1 MSNFLGE
8 IFIPCLTYSYIYD
21 KIFTIKKLKT
31 FFQISPLY
39 LQILIFIADLQQ
51 KESIEMNNKAKTY
64 FIGSVVCV
72 LLLSC
77 ILYLSINL
85 LG

>member
-1 MSNFLGE
+1 ML
-8 IFIPCLTYSYIYD
+8 
-21 KIFTIKKLKT
+21 
-31 FFQISPLY
+31 
-39 LQILIFIADLQQ
+39 DLQQ
-51 KESIEMNNKAKTY
+51 KESIEVNKKAKTY
-64 FIGSVVCV
+64 FISSVVCV